1 MTDLSDLFPQSFKDD
16 FAERN
21 IQVGSVIRV
30 FVKDTTPPKVKYFI
44 VIGFSDDK
52 VLLGTVFINS
62 TINQNVFNTEYLK
75 GLNILL
81 DAQIYDF
88 IGHDSFVDCSDI
100 KERNFVEIKQL
111 LSNDPECS
119 KGVVSEETMKA
130 ISTTLAN
137 ASTISL
143 NKKRKFG
150 IL

>member
-1 MTDLSDLFPQSFKDD
+1 MTDLSDLFPQSFRDD
-16 FAERN
+16 FADRN

-44 VIGFSDDK
+44 VIGFSNDK

-75 GLNILL
+75 GLNISL
-81 DAQIYDF
+81 DAQMYDF
-88 IGHDSFVDCSDI
+88 IDHNSFVDCSDI
-100 KERNFVEIKQL
+100 KERNFVEIKHL
-111 LSNDPECS
+111 VSNDPECS
-119 KGVVSEETMKA
+119 KGVVSEETMR
-130 ISTTLAN
+130 IILTTLAN
-137 ASTISL
+137 TSTISL

>member
-1 MTDLSDLFPQSFKDD
+1 MTDLSDLFPQSFRDD

-44 VIGFSDDK
+44 IIGFSDDE

-62 TINQNVFNTEYLK
+62 AINQNVFNTEYLK
-75 GLNILL
+75 GLNIPL
-81 DAQIYDF
+81 DAQMYDF
-88 IGHDSFVDCSDI
+88 IDHNSFVDCSDV
-100 KERNFVEIKQL
+100 KERSFIEIKQL

-119 KGVVSEETMKA
+119 KGIISEETMKI

-143 NKKRKFG
+143 TKKRKFG

>member
-1 MTDLSDLFPQSFKDD
+1 MTDLSDLFPQSFRDD

-30 FVKDTTPPKVKYFI
+30 FVKDTIPPKIKYFI
-44 VIGFSDDK
+44 VIGFSDEK

-62 TINQNVFNTEYLK
+62 AINQNIFNTEYLK
-75 GLNILL
+75 GLNIPL
-81 DAQIYDF
+81 DAQVYDF
-88 IGHDSFVDCSDI
+88 IDHNSFVDCSDI
-100 KERNFVEIKQL
+100 RERSFSEIKRL

-119 KGVVSEETMKA
+119 KGIISEETMKI

-143 NKKRKFG
+143 SKKRKFG

>member
-1 MTDLSDLFPQSFKDD
+1 MTDLSDLFPQSFRDD

-30 FVKDTTPPKVKYFI
+30 FVKDTTPPKIKRFI
-44 VIGFSDDK
+44 VIGFSNDK

-62 TINQNVFNTEYLK
+62 EINQNVFNTEYLK
-75 GLNILL
+75 GLNIPL
-81 DAQIYDF
+81 DSQIYDF
-88 IGHDSFVDCSDI
+88 VDHNSFVNCSDI
-100 KERNFVEIKQL
+100 QERSVVEIKNL

-119 KGVVSEETMKA
+119 KGVVSEETMKI

>member
-1 MTDLSDLFPQSFKDD
+1 MTDFSDLFPQSFKDD

-21 IQVGSVIRV
+21 IQIGSVIRV

-44 VIGFSDDK
+44 VIGFSEDK

-62 TINQNVFNTEYLK
+62 AINQNVFNTEYLR
-75 GLNILL
+75 GLNIPL
-81 DAQIYDF
+81 DAQMHDF
-88 IGHDSFVDCSDI
+88 IDHNSFIDCSDI
-100 KERNFVEIKQL
+100 KERSLVEIKHL

-119 KGVVSEETMKA
+119 KGIISEETMKI

-143 NKKRKFG
+143 SKKRKFG

>member
-1 MTDLSDLFPQSFKDD
+1 MTELSDLFPQSFRDD
-16 FAERN
+16 FANRN

-30 FVKDTTPPKVKYFI
+30 FVKDTTPPKVEYFI

-52 VLLGTVFINS
+52 ILLGTVFINS

-75 GLNILL
+75 GLNIPL
-81 DAQIYDF
+81 DAQTYDF
-88 IGHDSFVDCSDI
+88 IDHNSFVDYSDI
-100 KERNFVEIKQL
+100 KERNFVEIKHL
-111 LSNDPECS
+111 VSNDPECS
-119 KGVVSEETMKA
+119 KGVVSEETMRI

-143 NKKRKFG
+143 NRKRKFG

>member
-1 MTDLSDLFPQSFKDD
+1 MADLSDLFPQSFRDD
-16 FAERN
+16 FADRN

-44 VIGFSDDK
+44 VIGFSNDK

-75 GLNILL
+75 GLNISL
-81 DAQIYDF
+81 DAQMYDF
-88 IGHDSFVDCSDI
+88 IDHNSFVDCSDI
-100 KERNFVEIKQL
+100 KERNFVEIKHL
-111 LSNDPECS
+111 VSNDPECS
-119 KGVVSEETMKA
+119 KGVVSEETMR
-130 ISTTLAN
+130 IILTTLAN
-137 ASTISL
+137 TSTISL

>member
-1 MTDLSDLFPQSFKDD
+1 MTDFSDLFPQSFRDD

-44 VIGFSDDK
+44 VIGFSEDN

-62 TINQNVFNTEYLK
+62 AINQNIFHNEYLK
-75 GLNILL
+75 GLNVPL
-81 DAQIYDF
+81 DSQMYDF
-88 IGHDSFVDCSDI
+88 IDHNSFVDCSDI
-100 KERNFVEIKQL
+100 KERNLVEIKQL

-119 KGVVSEETMKA
+119 KGVVSEETMKT
-130 ISTTLAN
+130 ISTTLAS
-137 ASTISL
+137 ATTISL

>member
-1 MTDLSDLFPQSFKDD
+1 MTDLSDLFPQSFRDD

-30 FVKDTTPPKVKYFI
+30 FVRDTTPPKIKRFI
-44 VIGFSDDK
+44 VIGFSNDK

-62 TINQNVFNTEYLK
+62 EINQNVFNTEYLK
-75 GLNILL
+75 GLNIPL

-88 IGHDSFVDCSDI
+88 IDHNSFVDCSNI
-100 KERNFVEIKQL
+100 RERSVLEIKHL
-111 LSNDPECS
+111 LSNDIECS
-119 KGVVSEETMKA
+119 KGVVSEETMKTILA
-130 ISTTLAN
+130 TLAN
-137 ASTISL
+137 ASTISP

>member
-1 MTDLSDLFPQSFKDD
+1 MTELSDLFPQSFRDD
-16 FAERN
+16 FANRN

-75 GLNILL
+75 GLNIPL
-81 DAQIYDF
+81 DAQTYDF
-88 IGHDSFVDCSDI
+88 IDHNSFVDCSDI
-100 KERNFVEIKQL
+100 KERNFVEIKHL
-111 LSNDPECS
+111 VSNDPECS
-119 KGVVSEETMKA
+119 KGVVSEETMR
-130 ISTTLAN
+130 IILTTLAN
-137 ASTISL
+137 TSTISL

>member
-1 MTDLSDLFPQSFKDD
+1 MTDLSDLFPQSFRDD
-16 FAERN
+16 FADRN

-30 FVKDTTPPKVKYFI
+30 FVKDTTPPKIKYFI

-62 TINQNVFNTEYLK
+62 AINQNVFNTEYLK
-75 GLNILL
+75 GLNIPL
-81 DAQIYDF
+81 DAQVYDF
-88 IGHDSFVDCSDI
+88 IDHNSFVDCSDI
-100 KERNFVEIKQL
+100 RERSVVEIKNL

-119 KGVVSEETMKA
+119 KGVVSEETMKI

>member
-1 MTDLSDLFPQSFKDD
+1 MTDLSDLFPQSFRDD

-21 IQVGSVIRV
+21 IQIGSVIRV

-62 TINQNVFNTEYLK
+62 AINQNIFNTEYLK
-75 GLNILL
+75 GLNIPL
-81 DAQIYDF
+81 DAHIYNF
-88 IGHDSFVDCSDI
+88 IDHNSFVDCSDI
-100 KERNFVEIKQL
+100 KERSFVEIKQL

-119 KGVVSEETMKA
+119 KGVVSEETMKI

-143 NKKRKFG
+143 SKKRKFG

>member
-1 MTDLSDLFPQSFKDD
+1 MTDLSDLFPQSFRDD

-62 TINQNVFNTEYLK
+62 TINQNIFNTEYLK
-75 GLNILL
+75 GLNIPL
-81 DAQIYDF
+81 DSQMYDF
-88 IGHDSFVDCSDI
+88 IDHNSFVDCSDI
-100 KERNFVEIKQL
+100 KERSFAEIKQL
-111 LSNDPECS
+111 ISNDSECS
-119 KGVVSEETMKA
+119 KGVVFNETMKI